1 MRPVLLD
8 MEGFAAFR
16 SATRVD
22 FQGADFFVLVGPTG
36 SGKSTVI
43 DAVTFALYGTVP
55 RWQDRRKVS
64 LALAPTAVRGT
75 VRLVLDVGGA
85 RYQVARE
92 LRRSGGAN
100 PQVHIKNARLERLLD
115 PTGLGDVGEP
125 TELLAADSA
134 VNDRVTALLGLRFEH
149 FCKCVSLP
157 QGAFAEFLHAKPSD
171 RHQILIDLL
180 GLRVYEAIA
189 RRAREEASTQRQLV
203 TLLAEQLEG
212 FGDVT
217 ADTQQAA
224 DERVTRLTDLAATT
238 DEAVPR
244 LAQATAAVTAKATQG
259 QRLTDERTQLLA
271 LVPPDG
277 LAELDERRAAAE
289 RRLSDAVAEQAAA
302 DHRAL
307 RAS

>member
-43 DAVTFALYGTVP
+43 DAVTFA
-55 RWQDRRKVS
+55 
-64 LALAPTAVRGT
+64 VRGT
-75 VRLVLDVGGA
+75 VRLVFDVGGA

-149 FCKCVSLP
+149 FCKLSLIHISEP
-157 QGAFAEFLHAKPSD
+157 
-171 RHQILIDLL
+171 
-180 GLRVYEAIA
+180 
-189 RRAREEASTQRQLV
+189 T
-203 TLLAEQLEG
+203 
-212 FGDVT
+212 
-217 ADTQQAA
+217 
-224 DERVTRLTDLAATT
+224 
-238 DEAVPR
+238 
-244 LAQATAAVTAKATQG
+244 
-259 QRLTDERTQLLA
+259 
-271 LVPPDG
+271 
-277 LAELDERRAAAE
+277 
-289 RRLSDAVAEQAAA
+289 
-302 DHRAL
+302 
-307 RAS
+307 